1 MHPLGSS
8 SQTDFYKVMTLVWVD
23 GISEFVGN
31 DGRTR
36 WCVICGICRAC
47 HRQQSG
53 CLYTWGSFP
62 HWLLRGGASILCM
75 FCGSEGCHT
84 LCASPK
90 PRESTWLR
98 MVRNV
103 GLEVD
108 APGDQLWLC
117 HLSSVTLGEFPPL
130 LELVLLTCKME
141 RITHKSLLMGVPW
154 WPRGEDLVLS
164 PLWPGFCFQSGL
176 GT

>member
-1 MHPLGSS
+1 M
-8 SQTDFYKVMTLVWVD
+8 
-23 GISEFVGN
+23 
-31 DGRTR
+31 
-36 WCVICGICRAC
+36 CR
-47 HRQQSG
+47 
-53 CLYTWGSFP
+53 
-62 HWLLRGGASILCM
+62 
-75 FCGSEGCHT
+75 GSEGCHT
-84 LCASPK
+84 LCALPK

-103 GLEVD
+103 GLEVN

-141 RITHKSLLMGVPW
+141 RITHKSLLLGVPW

-164 PLWPGFCFQSGL
+164 PLWPGQAVACRGQIKKKKTKKTKTKKKEKKRRSSRHGTAETNPTRIHKVVGL
-176 GT
+176 IPGLAQWTEDLA